1 MDHMIVLYYLHQLL
15 CEQQSENIKG
25 LITWHFV
32 LGCPSPFYLC
42 CFHSLRKVGAS
53 QDLCGLKYVTC
64 FHGHDTKKSL
74 HLLSLNF
81 SRLVCGAF
89 IFVVKQNVGVLK
101 SGTVMISADF
111 SHRS

>member
-32 LGCPSPFYLC
+32 LGCPTPFYLC

-64 FHGHDTKKSL
+64 FHGHDTKKKSSSPITKL
-74 HLLSLNF
+74 FQTCMWSF
-81 SRLVCGAF
+81 YICCETECWGA
-89 IFVVKQNVGVLK
+89 
-101 SGTVMISADF
+101 
-111 SHRS
+111 